1 MEGNIIKKISTSISF
16 LKYLGMQEKGLELRE
31 LSPEL
36 SPEKSLQF
44 IARRGAEA
52 MLALLDF

>member
-1 MEGNIIKKISTSISF
+1 
-16 LKYLGMQEKGLELRE
+16 MQEKGLELRE

-52 MLALLDF
+52 MLALLGF